1 MAKSDV
7 QDIYDD
13 KRKLEFLKQLAIST
27 HVQAS
32 ATLADVAV
40 STVYHW
46 RNSDPQFRAEWLK
59 ALAAGYELLELEM
72 LDRARNGSERKIFYH
87 GSHIATVREYDD
99 AMAFR
104 LLHAH
109 KEMVARTRAI
119 QAERQIELGDV
130 RARLD
135 EKLEAMRRRMLDQ
148 DRLANWPSP
157 ADMGS
162 GGAASQPDA

>member
-1 MAKSDV
+1 MANSEV

-32 ATLADVAV
+32 ANLAKVAV

-46 RNSDPQFRAEWLK
+46 RNSDPQFQAEWMK
-59 ALAAGYELLELEM
+59 ALAAGYALLEMEM

-104 LLHAH
+104 LLLAH

-119 QAERQIELGDV
+119 QAERLPDYSDV
-130 RARLD
+130 RAKLD
-135 EKLEAMRRRMLDQ
+135 QKLDAMRSRMQDQ
-148 DRLANWPSP
+148 DQLTDWSSP
-157 ADMGS
+157 TKMGN
-162 GGAASQPDA
+162 GGAASQPDE